1 MANATKAKE
10 QNTEAGEML
19 AEAEDPTVRE
29 VRLPVEMWAQIERM
43 AARGGVTASVWI
55 ERQLRHLTR

>member
-1 MANATKAKE
+1 METSKRKTSRA
-10 QNTEAGEML
+10 EAGEML